1 MRNRSRRRMAFTL
14 IELLVVI
21 AIIAVLIALLL
32 PAVQQ
37 ARESARRTQCK
48 NKMKQI
54 GLALHNY
61 HDTFTVFPASGY
73 SPNPMSAAGW
83 CTGGGGS
90 YAAGYSYAAWT
101 LMILPYMDGQAT
113 YNLLNFN
120 ATFISIGDRGFDNGP
135 NDACWYRQNSNFQCP
150 SDPNSNSGV
159 NNTNYYGVQGGGTAA
174 DAVCTNS
181 TGTRYWMTNGTIY
194 HNSRTRLGDIVDGSS
209 NTFIVGETKYQTVKA
224 GNPSQYQGWA
234 SSDWPYG
241 TYGAPSIVAGCVLPI
256 NSVKCYPA
264 VPYNYEEH
272 TRIFGS
278 NHVGGCHMMRADGS
292 VNFASNSMDITTY
305 QQMGK
310 RQDGFPVGGGGS

>member
-1 MRNRSRRRMAFTL
+1 MHQRTRRRLAFTL

-48 NKMKQI
+48 NKMKQMGI
-54 GLALHNY
+54 ALHNY
-61 HDTFTVFPASGY
+61 HDTFSVLPGSGY
-73 SPNPMSAAGW
+73 STNTMTAANW
-83 CTGGGGS
+83 CTGGGSS

-101 LMILPYMDGQAT
+101 IMLLPYMDGQPQ

-135 NDACWYRQNSNFQCP
+135 NDACWYRQNANFQCP
-150 SDPNSNSGV
+150 SDPNSTAGV
-159 NNTNYYGVQGGGTAA
+159 NNTNYYGVQGGGTSA

-181 TGTRYWMTNGTIY
+181 GATRYWMTNGVIF
-194 HNSRTRLGDIVDGSS
+194 HNSHLRLGDIVDGTS
-209 NTFIVGETKYQTVKA
+209 NTFMVGETKYQTLKA

-234 SSDWPYG
+234 SSDWPLA

-256 NSVKCYPA
+256 NSVKPYPA

-272 TRIFGS
+272 TRLFGS
-278 NHVGGCHMMRADGS
+278 MHTGGCHMLRADGS
-292 VNFASNSMDITTY
+292 ANFVSENMNLQTY

-310 RQDGFPVGGGGS
+310 RNDGLPLGGE